1 MASVLKN
8 FKTLKGTPGYR
19 ALELIIYAVMLI
31 LVLIYFTG
39 NGEFI
44 YEL

>member
-1 MASVLKN
+1 MASFMKHI
-8 FKTLKGTPGYR
+8 KTLKGTPGYR
-19 ALELIIYAVMLI
+19 ALELIIYALMLI
-31 LVLIYFTG
+31 LVFIYFTG

>member
-1 MASVLKN
+1 MAALLKQ
-8 FKTLKGTPGYR
+8 LKAWKNTPASR
-19 ALELIIYAVMLI
+19 AAALVVYAVMLL

>member
-1 MASVLKN
+1 MASFLKHM
-8 FKTLKGTPGYR
+8 KSMKGTPGYR
-19 ALELIIYAVMLI
+19 VLEFIVYAVMLI

>member
-1 MASVLKN
+1 MKYAGKWPMVL
-8 FKTLKGTPGYR
+8 LYLLAA
-19 ALELIIYAVMLI
+19 ALVVYAVMLL

>member
-1 MASVLKN
+1 MASLLKHW
-8 FKTLKGTPGYR
+8 KTWKTRPGFR
-19 ALELIIYAVMLI
+19 ALELIAYAVMLL

>member
-1 MASVLKN
+1 MASFLKH
-8 FKTLKGTPGYR
+8 FKTLKGTPVYR
-19 ALELIIYAVMLI
+19 VLELMIYAVMLI
-31 LVLIYFTG
+31 LVFIYFTG

>member
-1 MASVLKN
+1 MAALLKQ
-8 FKTLKGTPGYR
+8 LKAWKNTPAYR
-19 ALELIIYAVMLI
+19 AAPLVVYAVI
-31 LVLIYFTG
+31 LQLVRLYFTG

>member
-1 MASVLKN
+1 MASFLKHI
-8 FKTLKGTPGYR
+8 KTLKGTPGYR
-19 ALELIIYAVMLI
+19 AMELIIYALMLI
-31 LVLIYFTG
+31 LVFIYFTG